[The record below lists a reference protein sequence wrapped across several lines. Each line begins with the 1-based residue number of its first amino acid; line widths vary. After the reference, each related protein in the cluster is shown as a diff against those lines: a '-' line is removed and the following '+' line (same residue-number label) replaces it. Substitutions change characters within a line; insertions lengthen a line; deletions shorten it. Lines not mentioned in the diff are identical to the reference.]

1 MILTVTLFYRKGDPA
16 SDAAR
21 SDLHS
26 LKDEYPHELLEVN
39 IDSDPAL
46 QKMYEGKVPVVE
58 VGPYSLTTSFDRQKL
73 AMTLGAA
80 TDRKSQLKRLG
91 RQDRYDGKRA
101 GQTQNRGDRVMFWI
115 SRHYLALLNI
125 FMLFYFGLPV
135 LAPVLMKAGAPLPAS
150 LIYTVYKPL
159 CHQFGFRSFFLFGE
173 QAYYPL
179 AEAGINGAKTFEQAT
194 GILDIHNPSGYA
206 RFEAR
211 EYIGNETVGYKMA
224 LCERDMAIYGSI
236 FLFGILYAATGR
248 RLKPLHW
255 LIWILIG
262 MGPIGL
268 DGFSQLFS
276 QVEWPW
282 LAQFLPY
289 RESTP
294 LLRMLTGSLFG
305 FMTAWFAYPNMEES
319 MAETR
324 EFFVRKFA
332 PVSKTSPQ
340 SDASDAS

>member
-1 MILTVTLFYRKGDPA
+1 MLTITLFYRNGDPA
-16 SDAAR
+16 CEAAR
-21 SDLHS
+21 SDLQA
-26 LKDEYPHELLEVN
+26 LKDSHPHELIEVN

-46 QKMYEGKVPVVE
+46 QKMYDGQIPVVE
-58 VGPYSLTTSFDRQKL
+58 VGPYSLKSPFDRQKL

-80 TDRKSQLKRLG
+80 ADRKSQLKRLG
-91 RQDRYDGKRA
+91 RQDRYEIKRA

-125 FMLFYFGLPV
+125 FMLFYFGLPI
-135 LAPVLMKAGAPLPAS
+135 LAPVLMKAGVPLPAS
-150 LIYTVYKPL
+150 VIYTIYKPL

-173 QAYYPL
+173 QVYYPL
-179 AEAGINGAKTFEQAT
+179 AEAGIPGVKTFEEAT
-194 GILDIHNPSGYA
+194 GILDVHNASGYA
-206 RFEAR
+206 RFQAR
-211 EYIGNETVGYKMA
+211 EYIGNESVGYKMA
-224 LCERDMAIYGSI
+224 LCERDIAIYGSI

-255 LIWILIG
+255 LVWVLIG

-282 LAQFLPY
+282 LTQILPY

-294 LLRMLTGSLFG
+294 LLRVLTGSLFG

-324 EFFVRKFA
+324 QFFVKKFA
-332 PVSKTSPQ
+332 PTTKTPSQPG
-340 SDASDAS
+340 SSESS